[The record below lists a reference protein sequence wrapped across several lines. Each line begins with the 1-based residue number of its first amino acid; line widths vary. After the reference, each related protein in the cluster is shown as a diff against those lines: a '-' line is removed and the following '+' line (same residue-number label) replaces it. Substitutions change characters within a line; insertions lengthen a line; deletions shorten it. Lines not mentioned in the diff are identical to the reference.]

1 MEVAIELE
9 HKLNIRHSG
18 NNVFVKI
25 NCFDAL
31 IVRQLQNVLRTL
43 KQSHI
48 EYVFL
53 EFDVDGSEK
62 ILAEKTTFSE
72 RIEWSLAGQQLNCL
86 INNCGIIC
94 IAIIQNN
101 CFNEYLE
108 CALACHR
115 ALVLNSASYGFVGK
129 NNYFP
134 RWGTLSRLISEF
146 GVTKYYSF
154 LIEKTFNDYIEEY
167 LKRKSIF
174 VQSSEEIDSYIKN
187 LNETDIL
194 VRVLSLIGLSEFENS
209 NKVNVIES
217 TIYAN
222 LICAEK
228 FKEVDCIVLDKLLM
242 RLMDGEMI
250 RGRDDS
256 FGGDM
261 TTPGRLPTEFLSKL
275 KTERTIERLELL
287 IRSNRRVL
295 KGKCI
300 ELGAG
305 SGYFSS
311 RISQLE
317 SVEECVAV
325 DISMHEVLKYGPV
338 SWDQFPPDWR
348 KLRFMIRD
356 FKTLDEYNNYFDVVV
371 FCASLHHSSNLYKS
385 LQIAYN
391 LLKKGGHVILFNEN
405 YYSIFFPHKKF
416 ERSDLPYTIP
426 QYTRLLKKSGF
437 KPKIS
442 RYSLIGKRFPI
453 IKKIVMNYT
462 PIYFLNGIIRFAY
475 FTMIGVKN

>member
-1 MEVAIELE
+1 
-9 HKLNIRHSG
+9 
-18 NNVFVKI
+18 
-25 NCFDAL
+25 
-31 IVRQLQNVLRTL
+31 LRTL

-167 LKRKSIF
+167 LKRKSMF
-174 VQSSEEIDSYIKN
+174 VQSSEEIDSYINN
-187 LNETDIL
+187 LKETDIL
-194 VRVLSLIGLSEFENS
+194 VRVLSLIGLGEFKNS

-228 FKEVDCIVLDKLLM
+228 FKEIDCIPLDELLM
-242 RLMDGEMI
+242 RLMDGEMKQ
-250 RGRDDS
+250 GRDDT
-256 FGGDM
+256 FTG
-261 TTPGRLPTEFLSKL
+261 TTKLLEKSPTALLSKIKNKRGL
-275 KTERTIERLELL
+275 EKLEIAIKSHRRT
-287 IRSNRRVL
+287 L

-305 SGYFSS
+305 GGYFSS

-325 DISMHEVLKYGPV
+325 DISMHEILKYGPIV
-338 SWDQFPPDWR
+338 WERFPPDWR
-348 KLRFMIRD
+348 KLRYMIRD
-356 FKTLDEYNNYFDVVV
+356 FNKLDEYNNYFDVVV
-371 FCASLHHSSNLYKS
+371 FCASLHHSSNPYKS
-385 LQIAYN
+385 LQVAYN
-391 LLKKGGHVILFNEN
+391 LLKNGGQVILYGEHE
-405 YYSIFFPHKKF
+405 YPIFFPHKKF
-416 ERSDLPYTIP
+416 EKSDIPHTIP
-426 QYTRLLKKSGF
+426 QFTKLLKKSGF
-437 KPKIS
+437 KPKIL
-442 RYSLIGKRFPI
+442 RYSLRGKRFPI

-475 FTMIGVKN
+475 IMISGVKN

>member
-1 MEVAIELE
+1 MELE
-9 HKLNIRHSG
+9 FKFNLRHSG
-18 NNVFVKI
+18 NSVFVEI
-25 NCFDAL
+25 NRFDAF
-31 IVRQLQNVLRTL
+31 IVRQLVSVLRTL

-53 EFDVDGSEK
+53 EFNIDESEK
-62 ILAEKTTFSE
+62 ILAEQTTFTE
-72 RIEWSLAGQQLNCL
+72 RFEWSLAGQQLNCF

-94 IAIIQNN
+94 IAVIRNN

-115 ALVLNSASYGFVGK
+115 VLILNSASYGFVGK
-129 NNYFP
+129 NNYFS

-154 LIEKTFNDYIEEY
+154 LIEKTFNAYIEEY
-167 LKRKSIF
+167 LKRKSMF
-174 VQSSEEIDSYIKN
+174 VQSSEEIDSYINN
-187 LNETDIL
+187 LKETDIL
-194 VRVLSLIGLSEFENS
+194 VRVLSLIGLSGLENN

-228 FKEVDCIVLDKLLM
+228 FKEIDCIAHDKLLKS
-242 RLMDGEMI
+242 LMDGEMK
-250 RGRDDS
+250 RGRDDV
-256 FGGDM
+256 FGGAKTGLEISPATIFSD
-261 TTPGRLPTEFLSKL
+261 L
-275 KTERTIERLELL
+275 KKNRTIEELELL
-287 IRSNRRVL
+287 IRSNRRAL

-305 SGYFSS
+305 GGYFSS

-325 DISMHEVLKYGPV
+325 DISMHEILKYGPM
-338 SWDQFPPDWR
+338 SWERFPPDWS

-356 FKTLDEYNNYFDVVV
+356 FNKLDEYNNYFDVVV
-371 FCASLHHSSNLYKS
+371 FCASLHHSSNPYRS

-391 LLKKGGHVILFNEN
+391 LLKKGGQVILFSEHL
-405 YYSIFFPHKKF
+405 YSMFFSHKKF
-416 ERSDLPYTIP
+416 KKSDNIPHTIP
-426 QYTRLLKKSGF
+426 QFTRLLKKSGF
-437 KPKIS
+437 KPKLS
-442 RYSLIGKRFPI
+442 RYSLTGKRFPI

-475 FTMIGVKN
+475 IMISGVKN